1 MLPLA
6 QQWLLSLLLLMKDVN
21 SVLQLCE
28 TCSLSVDLLFVSF
41 DMLSNC
47 LFSHDGFLFLS
58 KPFYLLLDP
67 DQLFLLCCGFVFFNF
82 LIPILHLNLIKLL

>member
-6 QQWLLSLLLLMKDVN
+6 QHRFLSLLLLMKDVD
-21 SVLQLCE
+21 SVLQLYE
-28 TCSLSVDLLFVSF
+28 TCPLSVDMLFVSF
-41 DMLSNC
+41 NALSNC
-47 LFSHDGFLFLS
+47 LFSHDGFLLLS